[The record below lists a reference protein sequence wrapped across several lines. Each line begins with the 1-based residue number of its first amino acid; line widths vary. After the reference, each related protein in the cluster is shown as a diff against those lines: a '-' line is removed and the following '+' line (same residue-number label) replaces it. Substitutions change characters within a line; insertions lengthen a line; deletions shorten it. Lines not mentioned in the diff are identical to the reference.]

1 MADVAHLLRMPEV
14 AAGSDHAVL
23 QDWSVAVNEEF
34 SASDPLA
41 TIETDKAV
49 VEVEA
54 ESAGVI
60 LRALVTAGAEVAV
73 GAPIAV
79 IGEPGEDVPDVDA
92 LLDELDPGRGEAGAP
107 GGGAAP
113 DETEQ
118 PDGDGAAGGG
128 AAPDE
133 TEPPD
138 GDGAGEAPS
147 PSATAASR
155 SRLFISP
162 LARRLAV
169 EAGLDASQLVGTG
182 PKGRIRKRDVEAA
195 LAGGTGGSS
204 AGAQPSTTDP
214 ARPRESPAAD
224 AAGGGTGGFTDA
236 PHTRVR
242 RAVAARLTESKQTVP
257 HFYVRGTANVE
268 ALVALRAQLNDEAPV
283 KISFNDLLVKAVAV
297 AHRRHPELNVIWT
310 DDAVRAFEHVDIA
323 VAIASER
330 GLVTPV
336 LRGVDT
342 MSLTEVAEAVRAF
355 AERAD
360 AGTLKQRE
368 LEGGTVS
375 LSNLGMFGVEEFSA
389 IINPPHASI
398 LSVGA
403 IREEPVVREG
413 GLGVGRVLH
422 LVLSVDHR
430 PVDGAAAAAWMRTF
444 LSLLERPVQI
454 LA

>member
-1 MADVAHLLRMPEV
+1 ADPA
-14 AAGSDHAVL
+14 
-23 QDWSVAVNEEF
+23 
-34 SASDPLA
+34 
-41 TIETDKAV
+41 
-49 VEVEA
+49 
-54 ESAGVI
+54 
-60 LRALVTAGAEVAV
+60 
-73 GAPIAV
+73 
-79 IGEPGEDVPDVDA
+79 
-92 LLDELDPGRGEAGAP
+92 
-107 GGGAAP
+107 GGA
-113 DETEQ
+113 
-118 PDGDGAAGGG
+118 
-128 AAPDE
+128 
-133 TEPPD
+133 
-138 GDGAGEAPS
+138 
-147 PSATAASR
+147 
-155 SRLFISP
+155 
-162 LARRLAV
+162 
-169 EAGLDASQLVGTG
+169 
-182 PKGRIRKRDVEAA
+182 
-195 LAGGTGGSS
+195 
-204 AGAQPSTTDP
+204 TD
-214 ARPRESPAAD
+214 
-224 AAGGGTGGFTDA
+224 GFTDA

-268 ALVALRAQLNDEAPV
+268 ALIALRAQLNGDTPV
-283 KISFNDLLVKAVAV
+283 KVSFNDLLVKAVAV
-297 AHRRHPELNVIWT
+297 AHRRHPEMNVIWT
-310 DDAVRAFEHVDIA
+310 HDAVRAFEHVDIA

-342 MSLTEVAEAVRAF
+342 MSITQVAEAVRAF

-430 PVDGAAAAAWMRTF
+430 PVDGASAAAWMRTF